1 MRLPL
6 AFRAA
11 ILASAT
17 LLPLSA
23 IAQAEPHEPQSN
35 SPAEVAQQL
44 PAELVDAIAR
54 DLKLTPQQYIERAE
68 AAQRLAGYA
77 QTLREGSPATY
88 AGSWMG
94 VDGVPVVAVT
104 TTAEAQRVA
113 RDGYATHLAAV
124 SAKDLEGSLAEVNK
138 WILGLPKD
146 VSSQINSTSIDVLE
160 NRVVIDVVNSPIGRA
175 LNLPTLLAG
184 LKVVLSPGGQ
194 PPVDPHAQGGDTYI
208 TTPRPIT
215 RDIDPGEIGVCSFG
229 FNAVDAAGAPY
240 NLSAGHCDPSQ
251 ENAKVP
257 AGAPVY
263 LPDFADVSRSAQI
276 GAFRHSAMGEAAGG
290 LDYSVIKLNEAGT
303 AAGLDKPT
311 VRGANG
317 TTVTVT
323 GTARPVIGA
332 PICKSGQTSTFT
344 CGMVLADSVDA
355 PLHMADGSTRLVRGF
370 AGSTC
375 TLGGDSGGAILTG
388 TRALGITSG
397 SNSGGAPN
405 CTEANLV
412 LAPEG
417 GTASIG
423 IPIEKIVNHANATLG
438 LDLQVRAGNPRP

>member
-1 MRLPL
+1 MRLRL

-11 ILASAT
+11 ILATAT

-23 IAQAEPHEPQSN
+23 IAEAQPHESQSN
-35 SPAEVAQQL
+35 STAEVAQQL

-54 DLKLTPQQYIERAE
+54 DLKLSPQQYIERAE
-68 AAQRLAGYA
+68 GAQRLAGYA
-77 QTLREGSPATY
+77 QSLREGSPHTY

-94 VDGVPVVAVT
+94 TDGVPVIAVT
-104 TTAEAQRVA
+104 TTATAQQVA

-124 SAKDLEGSLAEVNK
+124 SANDLEGSLAQLNS

-160 NRVVIDVVNSPIGRA
+160 NRLVIDVVNSPIGQA

-184 LKVVLSPGGQ
+184 LKVVLSPGGP
-194 PPVDPHAQGGDTYI
+194 PPVDPRAQGGDTYI
-208 TTPRPIT
+208 TTPRAIT
-215 RDIDPGEIGVCSFG
+215 PDIDPAEIGVCSFG
-229 FNAVDAAGAPY
+229 FNAVDAAGTPY
-240 NLSAGHCDPSQ
+240 NLSAGHCDPTQ
-251 ENAKVP
+251 ENAAVP
-257 AGAPVY
+257 EGAPVY
-263 LPDFADVSRSAQI
+263 LPDFADVARSKQI

-290 LDYSVIKLNEAGT
+290 LDYSVIKLNDAGA

-344 CGMVLADSVDA
+344 CGLILADSVDA

-397 SNSGGAPN
+397 SNSGGAPS
-405 CTEANLV
+405 CMEANLV
-412 LAPEG
+412 LAPKG

-423 IPIEKIVNHANATLG
+423 IPIERIVDHANGALG
-438 LDLQVRAGNPRP
+438 LDLRVRAADARR